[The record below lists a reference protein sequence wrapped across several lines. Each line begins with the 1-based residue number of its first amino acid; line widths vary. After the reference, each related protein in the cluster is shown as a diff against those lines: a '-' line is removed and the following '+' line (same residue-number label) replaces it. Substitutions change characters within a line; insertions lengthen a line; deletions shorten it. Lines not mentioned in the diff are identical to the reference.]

1 MERDY
6 SRCGGEKTWPEI
18 IWRHRK
24 LVVKPMIDLDCSFC
38 KWTVLTISVF
48 FISKTW
54 LISSFQIY
62 TSYTDDEERFLQPV
76 WKKYWVLEL
85 IMISSNPLG
94 ILGFVWHHT
103 WHQLQPMRPKNVK
116 CRHCEDARYDPSEQ
130 MRPLGTSRGR
140 GRLRCY
146 LRCQQTL
153 LVLLLVLL

>member
-24 LVVKPMIDLDCSFC
+24 LVVKPMIYLDFSFC
-38 KWTVLTISVF
+38 KWTLLRISVF
-48 FISKTW
+48 LSLKFLWHHLFKCELPIGIDS
-54 LISSFQIY
+54 
-62 TSYTDDEERFLQPV
+62 DEEEFLQPV

-85 IMISSNPLG
+85 IMISNNPLG

-116 CRHCEDARYDPSEQ
+116 CRHCEDARYDPSKQ
-130 MRPLGTSRGR
+130 MRPLGTSREEEGC
-140 GRLRCY
+140 GAICGANKLY
-146 LRCQQTL
+146 
-153 LVLLLVLL
+153 